1 MRLAD
6 LEGSLAQVK
15 LDPTENCEAGF
26 HRKSTISP
34 HTDPRDVS
42 LNEAAVLD
50 PLRQVEVLAN
60 GPDDQRLDLGCRYAP
75 H

>member
-1 MRLAD
+1 MIGPD
-6 LEGSLAQVK
+6 L
-15 LDPTENCEAGF
+15 
-26 HRKSTISP
+26 
-34 HTDPRDVS
+34 DPRDVS
-42 LNEAAVLD
+42 RNEAAVLD